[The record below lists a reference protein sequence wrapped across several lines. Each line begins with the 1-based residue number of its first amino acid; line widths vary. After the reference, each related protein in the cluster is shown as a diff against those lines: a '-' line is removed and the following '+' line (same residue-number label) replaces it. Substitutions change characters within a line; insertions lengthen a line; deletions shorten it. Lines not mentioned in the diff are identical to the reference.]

1 MKQPVTSSEPK
12 TIGAFQAKTELSRL
26 LRHAEAGDRFI
37 ITQRG
42 RPVAQLI
49 PYTPPETLSLGWGD
63 MEGAVRMSEDFDAP
77 LEMFSEYTKSP

>member
-1 MKQPVTSSEPK
+1 MNQPINKVAPK

-26 LRHAEAGDRFI
+26 LRHAEAGKHFI

-49 PYTPPETLSLGWGD
+49 PYTAPSAPVAWGD
-63 MEGAVRMSEDFDAP
+63 LEGCITMSDDFDAP
-77 LEMFSEYTKSP
+77 LEIFKDYLDPS